1 MDMTPSHSND
11 FIHGNYST
19 RELFCQIVIDP
30 PLKCVSTM
38 TRGKLVDP
46 LLHFAQGKYAEIKGL
61 AFTGLHPSD
70 NARIG
75 PGTHYFGNNT
85 CVE

>member
-1 MDMTPSHSND
+1 
-11 FIHGNYST
+11 
-19 RELFCQIVIDP
+19 
-30 PLKCVSTM
+30 M

-85 CVE
+85 CLE